1 MKAAILGAGFIAEF
15 HAQGYAHAK
24 DVTLCAVCDTDEAKA
39 RALTGRYGCAW
50 YADAKT
56 LLEKERPQLVSVCL
70 PTYLHREYTVM
81 ALLSGAH
88 VLCEKPLA
96 LTIEDCEAIA

>member
-1 MKAAILGAGFIAEF
+1 MRMPRTSPFALYATRMKPR
-15 HAQGYAHAK
+15 
-24 DVTLCAVCDTDEAKA
+24 